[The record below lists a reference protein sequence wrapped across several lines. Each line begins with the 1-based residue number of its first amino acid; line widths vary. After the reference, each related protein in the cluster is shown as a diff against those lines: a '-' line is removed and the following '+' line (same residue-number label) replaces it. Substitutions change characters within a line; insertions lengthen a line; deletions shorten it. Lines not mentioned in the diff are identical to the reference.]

1 MRVVVH
7 VVLGLVVE
15 LGVGWY
21 APWGYV
27 DGFWWGLRKCERYVL
42 MILSKPQVLLR
53 ALHVR
58 AWDASEAYQ
67 ETGGKLCR
75 ISRVFKRFNAAWV

>member
-15 LGVGWY
+15 LVVGWY

-53 ALHVR
+53 A
-58 AWDASEAYQ
+58 
-67 ETGGKLCR
+67 
-75 ISRVFKRFNAAWV
+75 